1 MPAPMTTHLAEAG
14 KVAAGTVWV
23 AKSLMYTRY
32 ITDYTFAISSPS
44 LSDSAYEAIKR
55 LIIRLELPP
64 GAPVN
69 EEELQQLTG
78 IGRTPVREAL
88 QRLERDQLVSV
99 IPRRGV
105 FVTAIDVGDL
115 ALLYETRSM
124 LEPYVHRLAAV
135 RGSEKH
141 WEVMDQ
147 ALRSAARM
155 KKANWTDLLH
165 ADRICHEQVWSAANN
180 RFLTQTL
187 EMLYSQAER
196 LWHQYVR
203 DLAELHSAL
212 DEHREVL
219 EALRN
224 RDGDRAA
231 ALIEGH
237 VRGFENQTRAVLEQ
251 RLRSPMRAS

>member
-1 MPAPMTTHLAEAG
+1 MTDET
-14 KVAAGTVWV
+14 VSDDAGTDHY
-23 AKSLMYTRY
+23 ALRSGRESLDCRFAHVTRY
-32 ITDYTFAISSPS
+32 ITGYSCAIGSPS
-44 LSDSAYEAIKR
+44 LSDNAYEAIKR
-55 LIIRLELPP
+55 LIVSLELQP
-64 GAPVN
+64 GAAVN
-69 EEELQQLTG
+69 EDELQQLIG

-105 FVTAIDVGDL
+105 FVTTIDVGDL

-124 LEPYVHRLAAV
+124 LEPYVHRLAAL

-141 WEVMDQ
+141 WTVMEA
-147 ALRSAARM
+147 ALNTATKM
-155 KKANWTDLLH
+155 KKPDWTDLLH
-165 ADRICHEQVWSAANN
+165 ADRICHEQVWDAAKN
-180 RFLTQTL
+180 RFLTKTL

-212 DEHREVL
+212 DEHRDVL
-219 EALRN
+219 AALRAG
-224 RDGDRAA
+224 DGDRAA
-231 ALIEGH
+231 SIIEGH

-251 RLRSPMRAS
+251 RLRSPL

>member
-1 MPAPMTTHLAEAG
+1 
-14 KVAAGTVWV
+14 
-23 AKSLMYTRY
+23 MYTRY
-32 ITDYTFAISSPS
+32 ITSYTCAIGSPS
-44 LSDSAYEAIKR
+44 LSDTAYDAIKR
-55 LIIRLELPP
+55 LIVRLELQP
-64 GAPVN
+64 GAAVN
-69 EEELQQLTG
+69 EEELQQRIG

-105 FVTAIDVGDL
+105 IVTTIDVGDL

-141 WEVMDQ
+141 WKSMDD
-147 ALRSAARM
+147 ALRAAAKM
-155 KKANWTDLLH
+155 KKPDWTDLLH
-165 ADRICHEQVWSAANN
+165 ADRICHEQVWDAANN

-219 EALRN
+219 QALRDG
-224 RDGDRAA
+224 DGDRAA
-231 ALIEGH
+231 TIIEGH
-237 VRGFENQTRAVLEQ
+237 VQGFENQTRAVLEQ
-251 RLRSPMRAS
+251 RLRSPLRAS